1 MGTEKTDYTKTK
13 KYRALRKALEDNLE
27 ARGLEAEQYADKVA
41 EYMELWIMRAQLR
54 DDVKDRGTV
63 VPDHKNG
70 GMKENRSVTLML
82 QTSRQMLAIFAALG
96 FRQEAIKAE
105 VLASEDDEL

>member
-1 MGTEKTDYTKTK
+1 MGDKTDYTKTK
-13 KYRALRKALEDNLE
+13 KYRALRKALTENLE

-41 EYMELWIMRAQLR
+41 EYMELWVMQAQLR
-54 DDVKDRGTV
+54 DDVKARGAV
-63 VPDHKNG
+63 VEDTKNG

-82 QTSRQMLAIFAALG
+82 QTSRQMLAIFSAMG

-105 VLASEDDEL
+105 VLAPEDDEL